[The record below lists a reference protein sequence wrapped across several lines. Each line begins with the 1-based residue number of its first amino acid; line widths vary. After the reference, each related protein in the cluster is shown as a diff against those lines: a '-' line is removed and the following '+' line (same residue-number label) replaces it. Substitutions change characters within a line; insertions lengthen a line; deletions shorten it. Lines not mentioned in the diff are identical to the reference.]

1 MTIWNVFTSRF
12 ALLLVGI
19 HESLSYN
26 CVSDHYLHFY
36 IQEASFSNINNGIKN
51 SWNAMVD

>member
-12 ALLLVGI
+12 AVLLVGI

-51 SWNAMVD
+51 SWNAMD